1 MDDKTKS
8 PEKYLKDVKFLSE
21 SFNLQLNEENYSITF
36 GTLKEFIVIKIYQ
49 ETNIKN
55 KYISFLTL
63 EQLKKI
69 SKSMRYYDEVDEI
82 INFLKEKAERKEI
95 FLKQEKEIIFFE
107 FSANLP
113 NRGIDNISLKLDK
126 IKQNDEE
133 IISILINKI
142 DKLEKEIKILKD
154 KLQVSEDIIA
164 KNKENIELLFKE
176 IHSLKEKNENNNN
189 NYNDKKNDKKNND
202 ENNHDDNNYEIN
214 NKTNDENNKNN
225 EENNQSFDKDK
236 VNQNSKEVKENII
249 ENKNEEEKDKGNKE
263 EESIKENNTEDKIE
277 KENDKKDKKEN
288 NGKNE
293 KECSGENNKENNDKN
308 KKDEEC
314 EKENIKDKNNDENN
328 KNKNEIVNAE
338 KPTKENNIE
347 NNDIS
352 NNVKQNEKVS
362 TKDNNEK
369 NNENNKECDEEKKKE
384 NDENN
389 NHEKNIVSNN
399 NENQNNN
406 IKSNE
411 NNDEN
416 KSEINTK
423 NNEERNDENKNEK
436 NKESD
441 NKMLFDSEITN
452 INEIDFIITFLKGT
466 SLFKGKN
473 FKFDLLYRGTRDG
486 DNTIGLHRKCCGL
499 KNIILF
505 MKSEQGYI
513 YGGFT
518 HIGWETR
525 KPEKWEYPID
535 NKAFL
540 FSLNKKKVFKA
551 IKGKNKMCW
560 VSSDSYG
567 LSFYESLMFYNK
579 FFKVENINIG
589 DKTPFIFKNCEISD
603 FNSGIKKCKL
613 VELEVYQIN
622 F

>member
-1 MDDKTKS
+1 
-8 PEKYLKDVKFLSE
+8 L
-21 SFNLQLNEENYSITF
+21 TF
-36 GTLKEFIVIKIYQ
+36 
-49 ETNIKN
+49 
-55 KYISFLTL
+55 

-69 SKSMRYYDEVDEI
+69 SKSMRFFDEVDEFI
-82 INFLKEKAERKEI
+82 TFLKEKAEKKEI
-95 FLKQEKEIIFFE
+95 SLRQEKEIMFFD
-107 FSANLP
+107 FSINLP
-113 NRGIDNISLKLDK
+113 NGGINNISLKLDK

-154 KLQVSEDIIA
+154 KLQASEDIIA

-176 IHSLKEKNENNNN
+176 IHSLKEKNEN
-189 NYNDKKNDKKNND
+189 NND

-236 VNQNSKEVKENII
+236 INQNSKEVKENII

-263 EESIKENNTEDKIE
+263 EESIKKNNTEDKIE

-288 NGKNE
+288 NGKND
-293 KECSGENNKENNDKN
+293 KECSIENNKENNDKN
-308 KKDEEC
+308 KNGEEC

-347 NNDIS
+347 NNDIR

-362 TKDNNEK
+362 TKD

-423 NNEERNDENKNEK
+423 NNEERNDESKEEK

-441 NKMLFDSEITN
+441 NKMLFDSVITN